1 MPRLAIVLALFLAP
15 LAAAAQTPQGR
26 CDGTD
31 LIDALPAPERAALAD
46 AARAMPHPE
55 GLLWRATRGDQ
66 TITLFGTYHFA
77 HARTEA
83 HLAALRPMIAQA
95 NAVYLEI
102 SPADQAALQDLLG
115 RDPSLMFITEGD
127 TLPDLLDEADWQLF
141 AEEMRARAIPP
152 FFAARFKPV
161 WAAMMLGIGPCE
173 ARNGVIDG
181 KGIDERIG
189 EQAGALGTPTRSLE
203 DFRTLLQMLD
213 SFPIDEQLDMI
224 RLFFAWSINPDDM
237 AYTLRQRYLAQ
248 QTALIWSFSRRISLE
263 FGGPDA
269 DQDFR
274 RFETL
279 LLTRRNADWIEVLD
293 NAPETRIFVAAG
305 AAHLPGETG
314 VLRLLE
320 RQGFRVE
327 RLPFTP

>member
-1 MPRLAIVLALFLAP
+1 MPRLAIALALLLAP
-15 LAAAAQTPQGR
+15 LAAAAQPR

-31 LIDALPAPERAALAD
+31 LIDTLPAPERAALAEQ
-46 AARAMPHPE
+46 ARAMPHPE
-55 GLLWRATRGDQ
+55 GLLWRATRGDR

-77 HARTEA
+77 HEKTRA
-83 HLAALRPMIAQA
+83 HLAALRPLIAQA
-95 NAVYLEI
+95 DAVYLEI
-102 SPADQAALQDLLG
+102 SPGDQAALQDLLG

-189 EQAGALGTPTRSLE
+189 EQAEALGTPTRSLE

-213 SFPIDEQLDMI
+213 SFPTQDQLDMI
-224 RLFFAWSINPDDM
+224 RLFFAWSIDPDDM
-237 AYTLRQRYLAQ
+237 AYTLRQRYLSQ
-248 QTALIWSFSRRISLE
+248 EIALIWSFSRKVSLE
-263 FGGPDA
+263 FGGTNA
-269 DQDFR
+269 ARDFQ
-274 RFETL
+274 RFESL
-279 LLTRRNADWIEVLD
+279 LLTRRNKDWIEVLD
-293 NAPETRIFVAAG
+293 SAPENRIFVAAG

-320 RQGFRVE
+320 QRGFRVE